1 MGNEDH
7 SHFSGGLTLTENDH
21 GSEQSALSES
31 TGNEQSTVK
40 LRVFRYKNL
49 PKDDTSAP
57 STSFDTFQVPISNGT
72 TLLDA
77 LIYVKEKLDPT
88 LTFRY
93 SCRMG
98 ICGSCGVNANGKE
111 KLACKTQVKDLGEN
125 IEVRPLN
132 NLSLIRDLTVDF
144 KPFIEKN
151 VKVKPYLVRNDV
163 DVDGGFNREF
173 RQTPDELNQYLMFA
187 NCLMCGLCYSACPTN
202 ATDELY
208 LGPKALARAYRYIA
222 DSRDGGQLER
232 IEIVDQ
238 EHAAWSCHFAGS
250 CSDVCPKGVDPAFAI
265 QQLKA
270 LALRKQGLLKRKK
283 PSPLVERPRE
293 SVNPV

>member
-1 MGNEDH
+1 M
-7 SHFSGGLTLTENDH
+7 TENDH

-77 LIYVKEKLDPT
+77 LIYV
-88 LTFRY
+88 
-93 SCRMG
+93 
-98 ICGSCGVNANGKE
+98 KE

-208 LGPKALARAYRYIA
+208 LGPQALARAYRYIA